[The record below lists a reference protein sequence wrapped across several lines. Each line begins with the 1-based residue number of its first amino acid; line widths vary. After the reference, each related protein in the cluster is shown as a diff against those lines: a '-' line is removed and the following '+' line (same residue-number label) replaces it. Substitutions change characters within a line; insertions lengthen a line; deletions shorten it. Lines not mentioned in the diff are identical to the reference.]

1 MVEGGGASVAAGGA
15 GPLKADSGQ
24 KNSARGP
31 IQATSLQ
38 RDTHHAPGRHEGHRQ
53 VPTHSAQAEKVGC
66 GSYTLIEVLR

>member
-1 MVEGGGASVAAGGA
+1 MVEGGGASLAAGGA

-24 KNSARGP
+24 KNCARGP

-53 VPTHSAQAEKVGC
+53 VQQRRR
-66 GSYTLIEVLR
+66 LIPHKLKRWVVVPIH